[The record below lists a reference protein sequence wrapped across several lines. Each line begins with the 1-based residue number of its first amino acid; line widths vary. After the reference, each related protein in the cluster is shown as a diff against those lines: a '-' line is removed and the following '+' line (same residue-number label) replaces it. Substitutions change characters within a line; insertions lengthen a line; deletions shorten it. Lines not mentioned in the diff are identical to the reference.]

1 MAIHI
6 GTSGWSYYHW
16 VDILYPRKATSLERL
31 DAYARVFQTVEVNN
45 TFYRWPKDE
54 IFARWRDRVPEGFM
68 ITAKAVRELTHYR
81 KLDDP
86 GPWVER
92 MESGLSVLGA
102 KRGVLLF
109 QLPPYFGR
117 ALDRLENLLR
127 LIPPGQRVA
136 VEFRHPSWH
145 TEETF
150 AILSRHGAAY
160 CITSGAN
167 LPCVLRATARF
178 VYVRLHGPDPHQIHL
193 GEYSDA
199 DLHWW
204 ADRIYEWT
212 AQDRDVFAY
221 FNNDVHGYA
230 VRNAARL
237 KELVGA

>member
-1 MAIHI
+1 MAH
-6 GTSGWSYYHW
+6 
-16 VDILYPRKATSLERL
+16 
-31 DAYARVFQTVEVNN
+31 
-45 TFYRWPKDE
+45 
-54 IFARWRDRVPEGFM
+54 
-68 ITAKAVRELTHYR
+68 
-81 KLDDP
+81 
-86 GPWVER
+86 
-92 MESGLSVLGA
+92 LGA

-109 QLPPYFGR
+109 QLPPYFRR
-117 ALDRLENLLR
+117 ALDRLENLLT
-127 LIPPGQRVA
+127 LIPRGRRVS
-136 VEFRHPSWH
+136 VEFRHSSWH

-167 LPCVLRATARF
+167 LPCVLRATAPF

-212 AQDRDVFAY
+212 AQDRDVYAY

>member
-6 GTSGWSYYHW
+6 GTSGWSYDHW
-16 VDILYPRKATSLERL
+16 VDVLYPRKASSLERL
-31 DAYARVFQTVEVNN
+31 DAYAAIFRTVEVNN

-54 IFARWRDRVPEGFM
+54 VFARWRDRVPEGFV
-68 ITAKAVRELTHYR
+68 ITTKAARELTHMR
-81 KLDDP
+81 KLNDP

-92 MESGLSVLGA
+92 MESGMGCLGA

-109 QLPPYFGR
+109 QLPPSFGR
-117 ALDRLENLLR
+117 ALERLDGLLSV
-127 LIPPGQRVA
+127 IPADQRVA

-150 AILSRHGAAY
+150 SVLARHGAAY

-167 LPCVLRATARF
+167 LPCVLRATAGF
-178 VYVRLHGPDPHQIHL
+178 VYVRLHGPDRHQIHL
-193 GEYSDA
+193 GRYSDA

-204 ADRIYEWT
+204 ADRISEWT
-212 AQDRDVFAY
+212 SQDRDVFTY
-221 FNNDVHGYA
+221 FNNDEQGYA
-230 VRNAARL
+230 VQNASRL